1 VAGVPRGD
9 RGALVIAFRPLA
21 AGWPALGDHHRHLV
35 EDSARTGAFMEAI
48 ERQVR
53 PGDVVCELGA
63 GTGILSVAAAR
74 AGAGRVHA
82 LEVGP
87 IVEVARDV
95 VADAGLANRIVFEEP
110 DAADLII
117 SECMGPLAVGGTMI
131 EAVVLLR
138 QRILRAGGAIIPRT
152 IRVWLAPVSSP
163 ESDEYV
169 RFWEQPRH
177 GVDLRAAARLAIHNL
192 YQATFAPRD
201 VVAPAAI
208 AREIDLTAGPYA
220 PRFQTPLVFAAARE
234 AIVHGFAG
242 WFDVDLGAGVT
253 LDTSPADTPT
263 VWQQVFLPIAR
274 PVRVSAGERLE
285 IVFGATPAIA
295 RAHVVYFDWKVTMGG
310 ETFHHSTRHSYPRGV
325 VP

>member
-1 VAGVPRGD
+1 
-9 RGALVIAFRPLA
+9 VIGFRPLA

-35 EDSARTGAFMEAI
+35 EDGARTGAFLEAI
-48 ERQVR
+48 ARQVR
-53 PGDVVCELGA
+53 KGDVVCELGA

-87 IVEVARDV
+87 IAEVARDV
-95 VADAGLANRIVFEEP
+95 AFDSGLADRIVFDEP
-110 DAADLII
+110 DAADVIV

-131 EAVVLLR
+131 EALVVLR
-138 QRILRAGGAIIPRT
+138 QRILRAGGVVIPRT

-169 RFWEQPRH
+169 RFWESPRH
-177 GVDLRAAARLAIHNL
+177 GVDLRAAGRLAIHNL
-192 YQATFAPRD
+192 YQATFAPRE
-201 VVAPAAI
+201 VVASAAL

-220 PRFQTPLVFAAARE
+220 PRFQSTLAFTASRAA
-234 AIVHGFAG
+234 VMHGFAG

-263 VWQQVFLPIAR
+263 VWQQVFLPIAL
-274 PVRVSAGERLE
+274 PAHVAAGDRIEL
-285 IVFGATPAIA
+285 VFGATPALA
-295 RAHVVYFDWKVTMGG
+295 RSHVIYFDWKTTIGG
-310 ETFHHSTRHSYPRGV
+310 ETFHQSTRHSYPRGV